1 MYADCYTDWQK
12 PRMQAQDVEGHAA
25 AVAKAVILQATET
38 PQSVHPVSHL
48 LAPAHNAVV
57 DVEGHGAA
65 DRKAVLQ
72 PSWIAGNR
80 RRPAALYT

>member
-1 MYADCYTDWQK
+1 MMIVALTGKSPECRRGLDGQ
-12 PRMQAQDVEGHAA
+12 AA
-25 AVAKAVILQATET
+25 ADEKADKLQATET